1 MIASLR
7 AALTVLIIVCALP
20 AMAATFEVRRAIAT
34 NLWVEWP
41 DVSRWND
48 ADVIANFPE
57 WRRHLGPEDFADLR
71 AAGYD
76 TIRMPL
82 EPAFFLHD
90 DDPGRLSDVLAGM
103 DRAIATIRGA
113 GLKVIVDL
121 HTIPRGTGDDY
132 VGTTQLQT
140 DPEAFDRYVD
150 LVARI
155 SGDLS
160 RWPASMVALEVINEP
175 TLNCHDTSEQARW
188 QTKLER
194 LHGAARATNGD
205 ITLVLTGACWGSAD
219 GLAAVDPG
227 PIDDANTLWSF
238 HGYEPFYVTHQGA
251 TWGGDIVAHL
261 RGIPWP
267 PDAGGAAALDAAAAD
282 SAARIRAALSGHA
295 ERRTLTY
302 LDDSVREMRAMEDSA
317 DALAPMFATAA
328 EWADTHG
335 IARDRIFMGEFG
347 MIGREWGTDLD
358 VPAQYRLN
366 YMRAMIGLAEAHGFS
381 WSVWSVGGA
390 FGLMQGYAG
399 ERLDLPLY
407 DQLIWTLTD

>member
-7 AALTVLIIVCALP
+7 AVLTVLIVLCALP
-20 AMAATFEVRRAIAT
+20 AAATVFEVRRAIST

-41 DVSRWND
+41 DISRWND
-48 ADVIANFPE
+48 AVVVACFPE
-57 WRRHLGPEDFADLR
+57 WRRHLGPEDFADLK
-71 AAGYD
+71 AAGFD

-82 EPAFFLHD
+82 EPAFFLHN
-90 DDPGRLSDVLAGM
+90 DDPKRLSELLAGM

-121 HTIPRGTGDDY
+121 HTIPRGDGDDY
-132 VGTTQLQT
+132 VGTTQLMT
-140 DPEAFDRYVD
+140 DDALFDRYVA
-150 LVARI
+150 LVARM

-160 RWPASMVALEVINEP
+160 RWPAHMVALEVINEP
-175 TLNCHDTSEQARW
+175 TLDCYDSDDRARW
-188 QTKLER
+188 QARLES

-219 GLAAVDPG
+219 GLAAVDPR

-238 HGYEPFYVTHQGA
+238 HSYEPFFVTHQGA

-267 PDAGGAAALDAAAAD
+267 PDAVDAAAFDAAADD
-282 SAARIRAALSGHA
+282 SADRIRAALSGRN
-295 ERRTLTY
+295 ERRALNFLNDSLRAMLA
-302 LDDSVREMRAMEDSA
+302 LDDPA
-317 DALAPMFATAA
+317 DALAPSFETVAG
-328 EWADTHG
+328 WADEHG

-366 YMRAMIGLAEAHGFS
+366 YMRAMIGQAEAHGFS
-381 WSVWSVGGA
+381 WSVWSLGGA
-390 FGLMQGYAG
+390 FGLMQGYSG
-399 ERLDLPLY
+399 ERLEMPLY